1 MIFTENILKIKN
13 NNFKLLDWRENF
25 GLINNYGDIYY
36 DLAKLKHGFHLNHE
50 TMINNGFNIKVEKD
64 NIDFDYLRK
73 SSLIECD
80 QILDEFI
87 NNRNLSVRKVDI
99 ICN

>member
-1 MIFTENILKIKN
+1 
-13 NNFKLLDWRENF
+13 
-25 GLINNYGDIYY
+25 
-36 DLAKLKHGFHLNHE
+36 
-50 TMINNGFNIKVEKD
+50 MINNGFNIKVEKD

-99 ICN
+99 IMQLIFLNITKFYQHPYSHFYFTKEN